1 MMDELAHAAGRDPL
15 EFRRGLL
22 GKNPRALAL
31 LERLAAESNWSS
43 PLPKGSGRGVAL
55 STGFGSICGQVF
67 EVSSKGSSIRIER
80 VTCIYDCGPVLN
92 PGTVE
97 AQLEG
102 GISYGLCAALD
113 GEISIEG
120 GKVQNSN
127 FHDQSLLRITEMPQ
141 VKIVLLETNHR
152 IGGVGEG
159 GVPPVA
165 AALTNAIFAATGKRY
180 RSLPLRKNGLEFS
193 VRRA

>member
-1 MMDELAHAAGRDPL
+1 V
-15 EFRRGLL
+15 
-22 GKNPRALAL
+22 
-31 LERLAAESNWSS
+31 LERLARESNWSS

-67 EVSSKGSSIRIER
+67 EVSAKGSSVRINR
-80 VTCIYDCGPVLN
+80 VTCVYDCGPVLN
-92 PGTVE
+92 PSTVE

-141 VKIVLLETNHR
+141 IKVVLLESEHR

-165 AALTNAIFAATGKRY
+165 AALVNAIFAATGKRY
-180 RSLPLRKNGLEFS
+180 RSLPLRKVGLEFS
-193 VRRA
+193 VQRA